1 MCKIGAFMTLV
12 TPSGGIKNT
21 KPGNNENN
29 WVESTSLHLF
39 FSRYSRLGVCSWWFP
54 MEERWVSI
62 NKERGF
68 DLLCMKSIFCY
79 DLTLYKS
86 NDLT

>member
-21 KPGNNENN
+21 KPGNIENN

-39 FSRYSRLGVCSWWFP
+39 FSTVALVFALGGFP
-54 MEERWVSI
+54 WRNVGS
-62 NKERGF
+62 
-68 DLLCMKSIFCY
+68 L
-79 DLTLYKS
+79 
-86 NDLT
+86 